1 MAGKARV
8 RDPQHPVV
16 RTRLVWGGL
25 VIAVGGVCAV
35 GVGMMAGAPWLTWSA
50 TGATLLGMVVAW
62 RGGVLHETRGQA
74 PPRHEARELM
84 EGGTHRGVSP
94 DAHVVGA
101 DVQRKAASVSENT
114 RDLLAR
120 AGRSTSPGV
129 RLIAAFGL
137 ASVGGWLVL
146 GQALLHYPMSG
157 AGQDNALRDAGFSV
171 IILLCALRLRMPSRS
186 LPASALCLV
195 SGGLLVLS
203 AVVLPHESTFVELDE
218 LGAGLLV
225 LVLAAMSPF

>member
-1 MAGKARV
+1 MAGTARV
-8 RDPQHPVV
+8 RDPRHPVV

-25 VIAVGGVCAV
+25 VVAVGGVVAV
-35 GVGMMAGAPWLTWSA
+35 GVGMMTGAAWLTWSA
-50 TGATLLGMVVAW
+50 TGATVLGMVVAW

-74 PPRHEARELM
+74 PPRDEARELI
-84 EGGTHRGVSP
+84 EDGTHQGVSP

-120 AGRSTSPGV
+120 TGRTTSPGL
-129 RLIAAFGL
+129 RLLAAFGL

-146 GQALLHYPMSG
+146 GQVLLHYPMTG
-157 AGQDNALRDAGFSV
+157 AGQDNALRDVGFSV
-171 IILLCALRLRMPSRS
+171 IILLSALRLRMPSRS
-186 LPASALCLV
+186 LPASGLCLV

-203 AVVLPHESTFVELDE
+203 ALFLPHDSTFVELDE
-218 LGAGLLV
+218 LAVGSLV
-225 LVLAAMSPF
+225 VTLAAMSPF